1 MHEPCRVS
9 NVKPEENKVKPQT
22 SRDRPVLRRGP
33 FGPLQGPYPQ
43 GFPRARESGKGKD
56 RGSWGDNMW
65 LLQTNSAENCDKVIH
80 LSRGETTVVVG
91 KEAFDEAAQQLSLLL
106 PDIPCSLIVKF
117 LVDDNDGS
125 VKVLNLSN
133 TMCVWVQGEPLP
145 CHGVATLREGNDV
158 CIHSLRYA
166 FRVSTTSSFFS
177 APSANSF
184 SSLIPDHALEVGEIK
199 TWFAFFGL
207 IAPTTATTLTE
218 DGRLLTAVSYEME
231 SMHRQGHFLSFETI
245 IEKSTQE
252 TCLTELCSITEIA
265 AGAIAFLQRCA
276 ASQSDSGGEL
286 ADAMTTMFQQES
298 YLAQGKRKRL
308 SLARILALSLRSMP
322 EQIVSSQLLLQEL
335 ILPLYP
341 EASRYKTEEIAQSLA
356 QLLAVDGEETETV
369 VQVLL
374 LMLMRRLFPPAGG
387 VPRSRGPAEELPGLI
402 DDVKD
407 VLAWLRQ
414 RDASAVEEKL
424 GHAAKLQQQS
434 PASVMDL
441 SPAAL
446 PSSSSSPK
454 PLSRLHLPQPEPPL
468 SLAAQLH
475 VNRHVLHIIFSIYNA
490 MQRGRER
497 TQSPSTPK
505 RVFLLNQEM
514 SLATLRLLMRDFGL
528 EPFFSLENLRAIIAC
543 VKKVR
548 VGGGNSG
555 SPMKLSPARRLVVRE
570 KQEFVSAQSRPSF
583 WSPTRSSAAKLAQ
596 RSPSSPRSSP
606 PVLSWGPSVN
616 FEEFQK
622 VLLNLGEIE
631 AIANRP
637 GGLIGIVNAS
647 KAAKRLGLRSAD
659 LFSVR
664 AQPVPRLRS
673 PSRSMRPA
681 STPTNNSPTSS
692 SSSPSTR
699 RLSMSQSL
707 SEIRRALF

>member
-1 MHEPCRVS
+1 M
-9 NVKPEENKVKPQT
+9 
-22 SRDRPVLRRGP
+22 
-33 FGPLQGPYPQ
+33 
-43 GFPRARESGKGKD
+43 
-56 RGSWGDNMW
+56 
-65 LLQTNSAENCDKVIH
+65 
-80 LSRGETTVVVG
+80 VVG

-177 APSANSF
+177 APSANSS

-199 TWFAFFGL
+199 TWFAYFGL

-245 IEKSTQE
+245 MEKSTQE
-252 TCLTELCSITEIA
+252 TFLTELCSITEIA

-308 SLARILALSLRSMP
+308 SLARIIALSLRSMP
-322 EQIVSSQLLLQEL
+322 EQIGSSQLLLQEL

-341 EASRYKTEEIAQSLA
+341 VASRHKTEEIAQSLA

-446 PSSSSSPK
+446 PSSSSSSSPK
-454 PLSRLHLPQPEPPL
+454 PLSRLHLPHPVPPL

-475 VNRHVLHIIFSIYNA
+475 ENRLVLNVLFSTYNA
-490 MQRGRER
+490 MQRGRDC
-497 TQSPSTPK
+497 THSPSTK

-548 VGGGNSG
+548 FGGSNSG
-555 SPMKLSPARRLVVRE
+555 SPMKLSPARHPVRE

-616 FEEFQK
+616 FEDFQK
-622 VLLNLGEIE
+622 VLLSLGEIE

-681 STPTNNSPTSS
+681 STPTHNSPTSS
-692 SSSPSTR
+692 SSSPLTR

>member
-1 MHEPCRVS
+1 M
-9 NVKPEENKVKPQT
+9 
-22 SRDRPVLRRGP
+22 
-33 FGPLQGPYPQ
+33 
-43 GFPRARESGKGKD
+43 
-56 RGSWGDNMW
+56 
-65 LLQTNSAENCDKVIH
+65 
-80 LSRGETTVVVG
+80 VVG

-177 APSANSF
+177 APSANSS

-199 TWFAFFGL
+199 TWFAYFGL

-245 IEKSTQE
+245 MEKSTQE

-308 SLARILALSLRSMP
+308 SLARIIALSLRSMP
-322 EQIVSSQLLLQEL
+322 EQIGSSQLLLQEL

-341 EASRYKTEEIAQSLA
+341 VASRHKTEEIAQSLA

-446 PSSSSSPK
+446 PSSSSSSSPK
-454 PLSRLHLPQPEPPL
+454 PLSRLHLPHPVPPL

-475 VNRHVLHIIFSIYNA
+475 ENRLVLNVLFSTYNA
-490 MQRGRER
+490 MQRGRDC
-497 TQSPSTPK
+497 THSPSTK

-548 VGGGNSG
+548 SGGSNSG
-555 SPMKLSPARRLVVRE
+555 SPMKLSPARHPVRE

-616 FEEFQK
+616 FEDFQK
-622 VLLNLGEIE
+622 VLLSLGEIE

-681 STPTNNSPTSS
+681 STPTHNSPTSS
-692 SSSPSTR
+692 SSSPLTR